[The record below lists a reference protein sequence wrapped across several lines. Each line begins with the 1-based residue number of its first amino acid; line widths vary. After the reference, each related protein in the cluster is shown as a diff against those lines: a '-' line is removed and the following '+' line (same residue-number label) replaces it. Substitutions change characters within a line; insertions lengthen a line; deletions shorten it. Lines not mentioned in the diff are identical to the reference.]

1 MANAD
6 RIINVT
12 NNLANI
18 TNVVNNLPNYVNTSD
33 ATANNTD
40 ILNGQTAYVNGQ
52 KITGIMNNYGD
63 VNIDPTTSSQ
73 IYNGGYYNSI
83 NINAVTAS
91 IDSNITANNI
101 ANGIN
106 ILGIIGTFEGGTN
119 TMDATATANDIAL
132 GLTAYANNTK
142 ITGTVNVLDGNNLWI
157 MNSSNDPIIN
167 GTNIEFSYLWN
178 QGRRISDN
186 GFRLNTSVP
195 TSNLASTLNIT
206 ASNLAVGFNTLG
218 IEGNYTADA
227 NAVASGIYN
236 GQTAYVNGVKLSGTC
251 TWTDALAGGTITE
264 LEALADNILGV
275 SPVDPYA
282 KYNNISDTFLKSAT
296 ILYDLAKWDMYD
308 GSTKLLYSNEVN
320 ISIEPAWNFSS
331 ALTNNEINT
340 FINVGSFYFLTND
353 ASYLVDSEL
362 TISDNGY
369 TEIVGLCDGY
379 GSTIYKHNIIINSVS
394 DIQSSSWYYT
404 DWGEMGEENYLVD
417 QFDYNIR
424 VDALKDYLNN
434 ANDWML
440 VIPEYNN
447 IQISDLQVICE
458 TFNIITT
465 IK

>member
-18 TNVVNNLPNYVNTSD
+18 TNVVNNLPNYLNTSD

-73 IYNGGYYNSI
+73 LYNGGYYNSI

-91 IDSNITANNI
+91 IDPNITANNI

-106 ILGIIGTFEGGTN
+106 ILGIMGTFEGGTN
-119 TMDATATANDIAL
+119 TTDATATANDIAF

-178 QGRRISDN
+178 QGRKISDN

-206 ASNLAVGFNTLG
+206 ASNLAAGFNTLG

-227 NAVASGIYN
+227 NALSNQILENY
-236 GQTAYVNGVKLSGTC
+236 TAYVNGVKLTGNYVPVIDETEYAEC
-251 TWTDALAGGTITE
+251 LNIT
-264 LEALADNILGV
+264 N
-275 SPVDPYA
+275 
-282 KYNNISDTFLKSAT
+282 T
-296 ILYDLAKWDMYD
+296 ILA
-308 GSTKLLYSNEVN
+308 
-320 ISIEPAWNFSS
+320 
-331 ALTNNEINT
+331 
-340 FINVGSFYFLTND
+340 
-353 ASYLVDSEL
+353 
-362 TISDNGY
+362 
-369 TEIVGLCDGY
+369 
-379 GSTIYKHNIIINSVS
+379 
-394 DIQSSSWYYT
+394 
-404 DWGEMGEENYLVD
+404 
-417 QFDYNIR
+417 
-424 VDALKDYLNN
+424 
-434 ANDWML
+434 
-440 VIPEYNN
+440 
-447 IQISDLQVICE
+447 
-458 TFNIITT
+458 
-465 IK
+465 